1 MEIQKKQIELITLTP
16 NEGMYITQ
24 ANRGENEPIMS
35 KKVILGKNDKPENWV
50 EIPIEEG
57 DRIVAEWQ
65 AEQERKMREEEAR
78 MQEEMNKEEV

>member
-16 NEGMYITQ
+16 NKGMYLTQ
-24 ANRGENEPIMS
+24 ANRGEDAPVMS
-35 KKVILGKNDKPENWV
+35 KKVILGKNDKPENWI

-65 AEQERKMREEEAR
+65 AEQERKMREEEI
-78 MQEEMNKEEV
+78 MNSAKE